1 MRAFNLVEAPLARLA
16 RCGGALRRRASGRY
30 ETLSGG
36 DYIILGAA
44 LALPCYLGPA
54 AIAGTV
60 WPTDWSYHFKF
71 NLWIGILGKWP
82 SQG

>member
-1 MRAFNLVEAPLARLA
+1 M
-16 RCGGALRRRASGRY
+16 
-30 ETLSGG
+30 SGG
-36 DYIILGAA
+36 GYVILGAA

-71 NLWIGILGKWP
+71 NLWIGILGIIWP
-82 SQG
+82 GWNRFFFRFFFFFFFFFSAGPLFFPATT